1 MAVVTPIYLNTDE
14 DLQVYG
20 TYVDDGFTYQYMNTW
35 INRAAYVFGNNP
47 GVTLSVVASGGDAKF
62 AMQEYLST
70 AGAAVAIGPGSGSAS
85 ASEADTPDVG
95 TSIVTYQR
103 IVETYDGATAPT
115 YGDINRAFPVYINGD
130 GDIQAMSRQDF
141 LDTFVG
147 PALEAASS
155 GSNAYNGIYEIRT
168 NSSSI
173 PNVTEI
179 VSTTPVF
186 VDRIANVT
194 AFSSGTLPE
203 DQVQFTSTN
212 YYLHK
217 AIPTFSSGSL
227 SALTNACP
235 LYIDSNGDLR
245 QYSISEFD
253 ALLQGEMRYYAQ
265 NSSAG
270 YKLVYNI
277 YDTATN
283 PVPSGATI
291 RGTGMADRYY
301 SGSLYRSSEEADNYY
316 YSQEVPAGALTQRV
330 VYYLTTELE

>member
-20 TYVDDGFTYQYMNTW
+20 SYEDSGFTYQYMNSW
-35 INRAAYVFGNNP
+35 INRAAYIFGNNP

-62 AMQEYLST
+62 AMQEYLAT
-70 AGAAVAIGPGSGSAS
+70 AGAAVAIGPGSGSSS
-85 ASEADTPDVG
+85 ASEADTPD
-95 TSIVTYQR
+95 TSYSIVTYQR
-103 IVETYDGATAPT
+103 IVETYSGATAPS
-115 YGDINRAFPVYINGD
+115 YSNINRAFPVYINGD
-130 GDIQAMSRQDF
+130 NDIQAMSRQDF

-147 PALEAASS
+147 PALEAAASA
-155 GSNAYNGIYEIRT
+155 SNINGIYEIRT

-173 PNVTEI
+173 ANVTEI

-186 VDRIANVT
+186 VDRIADVT
-194 AFSSGTLPE
+194 AFASGSLPE
-203 DQVQFTSTN
+203 DQVQFSSTN

-217 AIPTFSSGSL
+217 KITTFNAQSL

-245 QYSISEFD
+245 QYSMAEFE
-253 ALLQGEMRYYAQ
+253 ALLLGEMQYYA
-265 NSSAG
+265 NNASAG

-277 YDTATN
+277 YDTASN
-283 PVPSGATI
+283 PVPSDATV
-291 RGTGMADRYY
+291 RGTGMTDRYY
-301 SGSLYRSSEEADNYY
+301 TGSLYRSSEESDNYY